1 MGTPGFSL
9 RRIAVPVFG
18 PSLLFGLGKGAILP
32 VVPLTVR
39 ELGGSV
45 ALAALVVTLLGIGSL
60 AGSLPASALTARF
73 GERRAFVG
81 GAILAAAAM
90 LLCVLSDGIRS
101 FAAGV
106 FLIGVSGAVFNLAR
120 LSYLTA
126 VVPLHFRARALST
139 LGGVMRIGLF
149 AGPFAGAALVHLYG
163 LGGAYWAGAF
173 VMAVAAAVALGMPE
187 LHEPPGAARPGLGN
201 AEVRATALD
210 AASEVAPTLR
220 SVALAHRRVF
230 ATVGLGV
237 SLIGAVRSA
246 RQAIIPLWAEHIGL
260 DAATAAIVYGLA
272 GAVDMLVFYPAG
284 KRMDTQGRRSVAV
297 PCMAIMGAAL
307 LMMPLTSTMPALL
320 LVSLLLGFGNGIG
333 SGVVMTLGADHSP
346 VRGRAQF
353 FGVWRV
359 LSDLGATG
367 GPMLLSAIAAV
378 ASLAAG
384 IVATG
389 LLALLGGALLWRW
402 IPPPGAMPSPARE
415 PSDRT

>member
-1 MGTPGFSL
+1 MSTPAFRL
-9 RRIAVPVFG
+9 RRIALPVFG

-81 GAILAAAAM
+81 GAVLAAAAM
-90 LLCVLSDGIRS
+90 LLCVFADAIHG
-101 FAAGV
+101 FAAGI
-106 FLIGVSGAVFNLAR
+106 FLVGAAGAVFNLAR
-120 LSYLTA
+120 LSYLTV

-163 LGGAYWAGAF
+163 LHGAYWAGAC
-173 VMAVAAAVALGMPE
+173 VMAIAAAVALGMPDLPE
-187 LHEPPGAARPGLGN
+187 EERP
-201 AEVRATALD
+201 ATHA
-210 AASEVAPTLR
+210 AASVAAPDAAPTLR

-237 SLIGAVRSA
+237 ALIGAVRSA

-260 DAATAAIVYGLA
+260 DAAMASVVYGLA

-284 KRMDTQGRRSVAV
+284 KRMDTRGRRSVAV

-307 LMMPLTSTMPALL
+307 LLMPFTSTMPALL

-333 SGVVMTLGADHSP
+333 SGIVMTLGADHSP

-353 FGVWRV
+353 FGVWRL
-359 LSDLGATG
+359 LSDFGATA
-367 GPMLLSAIAAV
+367 GPVLLSAMAAV
-378 ASLAAG
+378 ATLAAG
-384 IVATG
+384 IAATG

-402 IPPPGAMPSPARE
+402 IPPPGA
-415 PSDRT
+415 SDVADSGQPPDR

>member
-1 MGTPGFSL
+1 MSIPAFSL
-9 RRIAVPVFG
+9 RRIALPVFG

-81 GAILAAAAM
+81 GAVLAAAAM
-90 LLCVLSDGIRS
+90 LLCVFADAIHG
-101 FAAGV
+101 FAAGI
-106 FLIGVSGAVFNLAR
+106 FLVGAAGAVFNLAR
-120 LSYLTA
+120 LSYLTV

-163 LGGAYWAGAF
+163 LEGAYWAGAC
-173 VMAVAAAVALGMPE
+173 VMAIAAAVALGMPDLPDE
-187 LHEPPGAARPGLGN
+187 ARP
-201 AEVRATALD
+201 ATHD
-210 AASEVAPTLR
+210 AASVATPDAAPTLR

-237 SLIGAVRSA
+237 ALIGAVRSA

-260 DAATAAIVYGLA
+260 DAAMASIVYGLA

-284 KRMDTQGRRSVAV
+284 KRMDTRGRRSVAV
-297 PCMAIMGAAL
+297 PCMVIMGAAL
-307 LMMPLTSTMPALL
+307 LLMPFTSTMSALL
-320 LVSLLLGFGNGIG
+320 IVSLLLGFGNGIG
-333 SGVVMTLGADHSP
+333 SGIVMTLGADHSP

-353 FGVWRV
+353 FGVWRLV
-359 LSDLGATG
+359 SDLGATA
-367 GPMLLSAIAAV
+367 GPVLLSAMAAV
-378 ASLAAG
+378 ATLAAG
-384 IVATG
+384 IAASG
-389 LLALLGGALLWRW
+389 LLALLGGVLLWRW
-402 IPPPGAMPSPARE
+402 IPPPGPSNVPDSR
-415 PSDRT
+415 PPMDR

>member
-1 MGTPGFSL
+1 MSIPAFSL
-9 RRIAVPVFG
+9 RRIALPVFG

-81 GAILAAAAM
+81 GAVLAAAAM
-90 LLCVLSDGIRS
+90 LLCVFADAIHG
-101 FAAGV
+101 FAAGI
-106 FLIGVSGAVFNLAR
+106 FLVGAAGAVFNLAR
-120 LSYLTA
+120 LSYLTV

-163 LGGAYWAGAF
+163 LEGAYWAGAC
-173 VMAVAAAVALGMPE
+173 VMAIAAAVALGMPDLPDE
-187 LHEPPGAARPGLGN
+187 ARP
-201 AEVRATALD
+201 ATHD
-210 AASEVAPTLR
+210 AASVATPDAAPTLR

-237 SLIGAVRSA
+237 ALIGAVRSA

-260 DAATAAIVYGLA
+260 DAAMASVVYGLA

-284 KRMDTQGRRSVAV
+284 KRMDTRGRRSVAV

-307 LMMPLTSTMPALL
+307 LLMPFTSTMSALL
-320 LVSLLLGFGNGIG
+320 IVSLLLGFGNGIG
-333 SGVVMTLGADHSP
+333 SGIVMTLGADHSP

-353 FGVWRV
+353 FGVWRLV
-359 LSDLGATG
+359 SDLGATA
-367 GPMLLSAIAAV
+367 GPVLLSAMAAV
-378 ASLAAG
+378 ATLAAG
-384 IVATG
+384 IAATG
-389 LLALLGGALLWRW
+389 LLALLGGVLLWRW
-402 IPPPGAMPSPARE
+402 IPPPGPSNVPDSR
-415 PSDRT
+415 PPTDR

>member
-1 MGTPGFSL
+1 MSIPAFSL
-9 RRIAVPVFG
+9 RRIALPVFG

-81 GAILAAAAM
+81 GAVLAAAAM
-90 LLCVLSDGIRS
+90 LLCVFADAIHG
-101 FAAGV
+101 FAAGI
-106 FLIGVSGAVFNLAR
+106 FLVGAAGAVFNLAR
-120 LSYLTA
+120 LSYLTV

-163 LGGAYWAGAF
+163 LEGAYWAGAC
-173 VMAVAAAVALGMPE
+173 VMAIAAAVALGMPDLPDE
-187 LHEPPGAARPGLGN
+187 AWP
-201 AEVRATALD
+201 ATHD
-210 AASEVAPTLR
+210 AASVATPDAAPTLR

-237 SLIGAVRSA
+237 ALIGAVRSA

-260 DAATAAIVYGLA
+260 DAAMASVVYGLA

-284 KRMDTQGRRSVAV
+284 KRMDTRGRRSVAV

-307 LMMPLTSTMPALL
+307 LLMPFTSTMSALL
-320 LVSLLLGFGNGIG
+320 IVSLLLGFGNGIG
-333 SGVVMTLGADHSP
+333 SGIVMTLGADHSP

-353 FGVWRV
+353 FGVWRLV
-359 LSDLGATG
+359 SDLGATA
-367 GPMLLSAIAAV
+367 GPVLLSAMAAV
-378 ASLAAG
+378 ATLAAG
-384 IVATG
+384 IAATG
-389 LLALLGGALLWRW
+389 LLALLGGVLLWRW
-402 IPPPGAMPSPARE
+402 IPPPGPSNVPDSR
-415 PSDRT
+415 PPTDR

>member
-1 MGTPGFSL
+1 MSIPAFSL
-9 RRIAVPVFG
+9 RRIALPVFG

-81 GAILAAAAM
+81 GAVLAAAAM
-90 LLCVLSDGIRS
+90 LLCVFADAIHG
-101 FAAGV
+101 FAAGI
-106 FLIGVSGAVFNLAR
+106 FLVGAAGAVFNLAR
-120 LSYLTA
+120 LSYLTV

-163 LGGAYWAGAF
+163 LEGAYWAGAC
-173 VMAVAAAVALGMPE
+173 VMAIAAAVALGMPDLPDE
-187 LHEPPGAARPGLGN
+187 ARP
-201 AEVRATALD
+201 ATHD
-210 AASEVAPTLR
+210 AASVATPDAAPTLR

-237 SLIGAVRSA
+237 ALIGAVRSA

-260 DAATAAIVYGLA
+260 DAAMASIVYGLA

-284 KRMDTQGRRSVAV
+284 KRMDTRGRRSVAV
-297 PCMAIMGAAL
+297 PCMVIMGAAL
-307 LMMPLTSTMPALL
+307 LLMPFTSTMSALL
-320 LVSLLLGFGNGIG
+320 IVSLLLGFGNGIG
-333 SGVVMTLGADHSP
+333 SGIVMTLGADHSP

-353 FGVWRV
+353 FGVWRLV
-359 LSDLGATG
+359 SDLGATA
-367 GPMLLSAIAAV
+367 GPVLLSAMAAV
-378 ASLAAG
+378 ATLAAG
-384 IVATG
+384 IAATG
-389 LLALLGGALLWRW
+389 LLALLGGVLLWRW
-402 IPPPGAMPSPARE
+402 IPPPGPSNVPDSR
-415 PSDRT
+415 PPMDR